1 MRRFF
6 VPSAAINDTQ
16 ALLSGPEFH
25 HLRHVLRL
33 EVGSDIILCDERG
46 AQHHGFIAAFS
57 PDSAA
62 IRLTASSAAPLIDL
76 SVSLAVGLLKGQKM
90 DVIIEK
96 ATEIGVQ
103 TIIPV
108 FSTHSVASLPAER
121 QRDRLARWQR
131 IAQSAAKQ
139 SGSPLPHITAPHS
152 FEQLLEVVPDT
163 AEKILFYEHERSA
176 TLKAFAAAHPHLSC
190 LWMIIGPEGG
200 FSPQEVEQSQAA
212 GFTPLSL
219 GPSILRAETASIV
232 ALAVCQFL
240 WREARFPL
248 LP

>member
-6 VPSAAINDTQ
+6 SPSVATNDEQ
-16 ALLSGPEFH
+16 VILSGPEFH

-33 EVGSDIILCDERG
+33 EVGSSVIVCDERG
-46 AQHHGFIAAFS
+46 IQHQGTVTAFS

-62 IRLTASSAAPLIDL
+62 IRLTASSATPRVDL

-90 DVIIEK
+90 DLVVEK

-103 TIIPV
+103 TIIPM
-108 FSTHSVASLPAER
+108 SSAHSVASLPADR

-131 IAQSAAKQ
+131 IAHSAAKQ
-139 SGSPLPHITAPHS
+139 SGSPPPHITAPHS
-152 FEQLLEVVPDT
+152 FDQLLSIAPDT
-163 AEKILFYEHERSA
+163 AEKILFSEHERAIS
-176 TLKAFAAAHPHLSC
+176 LKAFAAAHPKVSN
-190 LWMIIGPEGG
+190 LWIVIGPEGG
-200 FSPQEVEQSQAA
+200 FSPLEIEQSQAA
-212 GFTPLSL
+212 GFTSLSL
-219 GPSILRAETASIV
+219 GPSILRAETASIA

-240 WREARFPL
+240 WRAAQFPL